1 MTRTNIAQRIAA
13 VGGMPVLVAAAI
25 AIVAWFLLQQ
35 SDRAN
40 GSVVTAGTIY
50 RELLGAEAA
59 RSDYLNTAASRRA
72 AQAVRFDAHTGAAR
86 RHLDALADATED
98 EALESAVSE
107 TRRVLDR
114 YATQMEELKAVT
126 ERNDA
131 LIGAMAQQ
139 AARLI
144 DITDAARQRQN
155 LANLGYAETVADS
168 DRRLT
173 LHRDVLDNARSIYA
187 ALAGLWRHEA
197 ARLSREHGQAQGGGV
212 PGNSGAHDTGV
223 LMLRLSNSADALEE
237 ALERAAEAEG
247 RGGRGQKRI
256 VAAVSQVS
264 SALMDG
270 GDIRDSA
277 QELEKRIDQILNV
290 YGTAYAATLNEVTEL
305 TAHAVSANE
314 TEQQAQGVTI
324 AVLKLAHA
332 TADAVSHRDI
342 GATIALIADGAA
354 VEEQIERI
362 ALPPLVR
369 GGMMSAVAGWRD
381 SLDKV
386 REGLSVQDLMIAQ
399 MDADAR
405 EMASGASAL
414 NDTFR
419 SNAETIG
426 AFLRSA
432 LVLGATAG
440 LLLAIAGAFYAARSI
455 TRPLDRLQR
464 QMVHL
469 AGNPLTGAI
478 VDTGRRDEVGA
489 MARSV
494 QHFVTEIAQRETAL
508 HEAKNQAEEA
518 TRAKSSF
525 LAVMSH
531 EIRTPMNGV
540 TAMAEMLDQTDLTEE
555 QHGMLGVIR
564 SSAQA
569 LLIII
574 NDILDFSKIEAGKME
589 IESVL
594 FSPLEVVEESAEL
607 VAGRIEEKG
616 LQLSVDIGPG
626 VPDRLTGD
634 PTRVRQI
641 LINLMG
647 NAVKFTE
654 RGSVAV
660 TVSAEP
666 RSGTDGAPDGGVML
680 RFAVTDSGIGLT
692 GEQRAKLFQPFQQA
706 DSSTSRRFGG
716 TGLGLTICHKLCT
729 MMGGGIGVDSVFGEG
744 STFWFELP
752 FAVAVPTA
760 DCPQPRTPAAPAV
773 AVNDAR
779 VVAVGFDGAG
789 RRALQ
794 GILAAAGIDPLG
806 WYDLNGGLE
815 AVTGTHSGPAAI
827 SNPGGDAGRLV
838 VLVNGGVRSEAAI
851 ACCRAIVQSPA
862 FAAGPVPAVI
872 LAVPRALAST
882 MSEADR
888 IGLLCAVNLPL
899 RRRRVW
905 LTIAA
910 ALGRASLERRSEPRE
925 HDATGWEPPPI
936 ETAIAAGA
944 LILVAEDNPINQ
956 TVIRRM
962 LNKRGYA
969 IEMADNGARA
979 LEMLRPGRYG
989 LLLTDFHMPEMDGF
1003 GLTHAV
1009 RARERELA
1017 EALSGTGAG
1026 AGAVDRLPI
1035 VALTAD
1041 ALPGTQQRCLEAGM
1055 DGYLTKPIESRL
1067 LAETLDRFLPQAR
1080 SLRLPAR
1087 RTPAK
1092 PEPMAVAEAPPA
1104 PSWADAD
1111 IDPQIFDLGQL
1122 GQNFG
1127 RDDPDAMV
1135 FLGDFLGMAPG
1146 LIQAA
1151 VTALEAGAA
1160 GPARDAVHTLKGAAL
1175 SIGAARLGRLA
1186 GDTQDL
1192 LDAGDVETAALLASM
1207 LDATLDELITATA
1220 AMRASHSPAPTS

>member
-72 AQAVRFDAHTGAAR
+72 AQAVRFDAHTGEAR
-86 RHLDALADATED
+86 RHLDALAAATED
-98 EALESAVSE
+98 DALESAVNE
-107 TRRVLDR
+107 TRRILDR

-197 ARLSREHGQAQGGGV
+197 ARLSREHGRAQGGGAA
-212 PGNSGAHDTGV
+212 PGSSGAHDTGV
-223 LMLRLSNSADALEE
+223 LMLRLNNSAEALEE
-237 ALERAAEAEG
+237 ALERAAAAEG
-247 RGGRGQKRI
+247 RSGRGQKRI
-256 VAAVSQVS
+256 VAAVAQVS

-342 GATIALIADGAA
+342 GATITLIADGAA

-399 MDADAR
+399 MDADAK

-440 LLLAIAGAFYAARSI
+440 LLLAIAGAFFAARSI

-589 IESVL
+589 IESVP

-616 LQLSVDIGPG
+616 LQLSVDVGPG

-654 RGSVAV
+654 KGSVAV
-660 TVSAEP
+660 TVTAEP
-666 RSGTDGAPDGGVML
+666 LPEGNGGVML

-692 GEQRAKLFQPFQQA
+692 AEQRDKLFQPFQQA

-752 FAVAVPTA
+752 FAVAAPTA
-760 DCPQPRTPAAPAV
+760 DCPQPQTPAAPAV
-773 AVNDAR
+773 AVDDAR

-789 RRALQ
+789 RQALQ
-794 GILAAAGIDPLG
+794 GILAAAGIAPLG
-806 WYDLNGGLE
+806 WYDLTGGLE
-815 AVTGTHSGPAAI
+815 AVTGTQAGPE
-827 SNPGGDAGRLV
+827 RLV
-838 VLVNGGVRSEAAI
+838 VLVNGGVQSEAAI

-862 FAAGPVPAVI
+862 FADGPVPAVI

-925 HDATGWEPPPI
+925 HDAAGWEPPPI

-979 LEMLRPGRYG
+979 LEMLQPGRHG

-1003 GLTHAV
+1003 GLTHAI

-1026 AGAVDRLPI
+1026 AGAVPRLPI

-1092 PEPMAVAEAPPA
+1092 PEPAAVAEASPA

-1122 GQNFG
+1122 SQNFG

-1135 FLGDFLGMAPG
+1135 FLGDFLAMAPG

-1160 GPARDAVHTLKGAAL
+1160 GEARDAVHTLKGAAL

-1186 GDTQDL
+1186 DDTQDL
-1192 LDAGDVETAALLASM
+1192 LDAGDAETAALLASM

-1220 AMRASHSPAPTS
+1220 AMRASHSPAPTL

>member
-1 MTRTNIAQRIAA
+1 MIRTNIAQRIAA

-59 RSDYLNTAASRRA
+59 RSDYLNTAANRRA
-72 AQAVRFDAHTGAAR
+72 AQAVRFDAHTGEAR
-86 RHLDALADATED
+86 RQLDALADATKD
-98 EALESAVSE
+98 DALESAVSE
-107 TRRVLDR
+107 TRRILDR
-114 YATQMEELKAVT
+114 YTTQMRELKAVT
-126 ERNDA
+126 EQNDA

-168 DRRLT
+168 DRRLS

-197 ARLSREHGQAQGGGV
+197 ARLSQEHGQNQGGGAT
-212 PGNSGAHDTGV
+212 PGNAGSHDTGV
-223 LMLRLSNSADALEE
+223 LMLRLSNSAEALED
-237 ALERAAEAEG
+237 ALERAAAAEG

-256 VAAVSQVS
+256 IAAVSQVS

-270 GDIRDSA
+270 GDIRDGA
-277 QELEKRIDQILNV
+277 QELEKRIDQILNI

-324 AVLKLAHA
+324 AVLKLAHS

-342 GATIALIADGAA
+342 GATIALIADGVA

-369 GGMMSAVAGWRD
+369 GGMMSAVAGWRE

-386 REGLSVQDLMIAQ
+386 RDGLSIQDLVIAQ
-399 MDADAR
+399 MDADAK

-414 NDTFR
+414 NDIFR

-432 LVLGATAG
+432 LVLGATTG

-589 IESVL
+589 IESL
-594 FSPLEVVEESAEL
+594 PFSPLEVVEESAEL

-616 LQLSVDIGPG
+616 LQLSVDVGPG

-654 RGSVAV
+654 KGSVAV

-666 RSGTDGAPDGGVML
+666 RSDTDGGMML

-692 GEQRAKLFQPFQQA
+692 EEQRAKLFQPFQQA

-752 FAVAVPTA
+752 FAVAAPSA
-760 DCPQPRTPAAPAV
+760 DCPRPRTPAAPAV
-773 AVNDAR
+773 AVDDAR
-779 VVAVGFDGAG
+779 VVAIGFDGAG
-789 RRALQ
+789 RQALQ
-794 GILAAAGIDPLG
+794 GILAAAGIVPLG
-806 WYDLNGGLE
+806 WYDLTGGLE
-815 AVTGTHSGPAAI
+815 AVTDTEAGP
-827 SNPGGDAGRLV
+827 GRLV
-838 VLVNGGVRSEAAI
+838 VLVNGGTQSEAAI

-862 FAAGPVPAVI
+862 FADGPVPAVI

-905 LTIAA
+905 LAIAA
-910 ALGRASLERRSEPRE
+910 ALGRASLERRTEPRE

-979 LEMLRPGRYG
+979 LEMLEPGRHG

-1003 GLTHAV
+1003 GLTHAI

-1017 EALSGTGAG
+1017 EALG
-1026 AGAVDRLPI
+1026 AGAVTRLPI

-1092 PEPMAVAEAPPA
+1092 PEPAAVAEALPA

-1122 GQNFG
+1122 SQNFG

-1146 LIQAA
+1146 LIRAA

-1186 GDTQDL
+1186 ADTQDL
-1192 LDAGDVETAALLASM
+1192 LDAGDAETAALLAGM

>member
-1 MTRTNIAQRIAA
+1 MVRTNIAQRIAA

-35 SDRAN
+35 SDSAN

-72 AQAVRFDAHTGAAR
+72 AQAVRFDAHTGEAR
-86 RHLDALADATED
+86 RQLDALARSTED
-98 EALESAVSE
+98 GALESAVSD
-107 TRRVLDR
+107 TRRILDR
-114 YATQMEELKAVT
+114 YTTQMRELKAVT
-126 ERNDA
+126 EQNDA

-144 DITDAARQRQN
+144 DITDAARERQN

-168 DRRLT
+168 DRRLG

-197 ARLSREHGQAQGGGV
+197 ARLSREHGQAQGVGA

-223 LMLRLSNSADALEE
+223 LMLRLSNSAEALED
-237 ALERAAEAEG
+237 ALERAAAAEG

-264 SALMDG
+264 GALMDG

-277 QELEKRIDQILNV
+277 QELEKRIDQILNI

-342 GATIALIADGAA
+342 GATMALIADGTA
-354 VEEQIERI
+354 VEEQIARI

-386 REGLSVQDLMIAQ
+386 REGLSVQDLMIAR
-399 MDADAR
+399 MDADAK

-478 VDTGRRDEVGA
+478 VDAGRRDEVGA

-508 HEAKNQAEEA
+508 REAKNQAEEA

-589 IESVL
+589 IESVP

-616 LQLSVDIGPG
+616 LQLSVDVGPG

-654 RGSVAV
+654 TGSVAV

-666 RSGTDGAPDGGVML
+666 RSATDGAPDGDVTL

-692 GEQRAKLFQPFQQA
+692 EEQRAKLFQPFQQA

-752 FAVAVPTA
+752 FAVAAPTA

-773 AVNDAR
+773 AVDDAR
-779 VVAVGFDGAG
+779 VVAIGFDGAG
-789 RRALQ
+789 RQAVE
-794 GILAAAGIDPLG
+794 GILTAAGITPLG
-806 WYDLNGGLE
+806 WYDLSDGLE
-815 AVTGTHSGPAAI
+815 AVTGIQAGPAA
-827 SNPGGDAGRLV
+827 SASGGEAGRLV
-838 VLVNGGVRSEAAI
+838 VLVNGGVQSETAI

-862 FAAGPVPAVI
+862 FADGPVPAVI

-905 LTIAA
+905 LAIAA

-936 ETAIAAGA
+936 ETAIAAGT

-1009 RARERELA
+1009 RAREREVA
-1017 EALSGTGAG
+1017 EALG
-1026 AGAVDRLPI
+1026 AGAVTRLPI

-1092 PEPMAVAEAPPA
+1092 PEPAAVDAPPA

-1111 IDPQIFDLGQL
+1111 IDPQIFDLAQL

-1135 FLGDFLGMAPG
+1135 FLGDFLSMAPG

-1151 VTALEAGAA
+1151 VTALEAGAT
-1160 GPARDAVHTLKGAAL
+1160 GEARNAVHTLKGAAL

-1186 GDTQDL
+1186 ADTQDL
-1192 LDAGDVETAALLASM
+1192 LDAGDAETAALLASM

-1220 AMRASHSPAPTS
+1220 AMRASHSPAPAS

>member
-1 MTRTNIAQRIAA
+1 MIRTNIAQRIAA

-72 AQAVRFDAHTGAAR
+72 AQAVRFDAHTGEAR
-86 RHLDALADATED
+86 RQLDALADATED
-98 EALESAVSE
+98 DALESAVSE

-197 ARLSREHGQAQGGGV
+197 ARLSREHGQPQGGGAA

-223 LMLRLSNSADALEE
+223 LMLRLSNSAEALED
-237 ALERAAEAEG
+237 ALERAAAAEG
-247 RGGRGQKRI
+247 RGSRGQKRI
-256 VAAVSQVS
+256 VAAVAQVS

-369 GGMMSAVAGWRD
+369 GGMMSAVASWRD

-399 MDADAR
+399 MDADAK

-440 LLLAIAGAFYAARSI
+440 LLLAIAGAFFAARSI

-589 IESVL
+589 IESVP

-616 LQLSVDIGPG
+616 LQLSVDVGPG

-654 RGSVAV
+654 KGSVAV

-666 RSGTDGAPDGGVML
+666 RSGTDGAADGPADGGVML

-752 FAVAVPTA
+752 FAVAAPTA

-773 AVNDAR
+773 AVDDAR
-779 VVAVGFDGAG
+779 VVAVGFDGDG

-794 GILAAAGIDPLG
+794 GILAAAGIAPLG
-806 WYDLNGGLE
+806 WYDLTGGLE
-815 AVTGTHSGPAAI
+815 AVTGTQAGP
-827 SNPGGDAGRLV
+827 GRLV
-838 VLVNGGVRSEAAI
+838 VLVNGGVQSETAI

-862 FAAGPVPAVI
+862 FADGPVPAVI

-936 ETAIAAGA
+936 ESAIAAGA

-979 LEMLRPGRYG
+979 LEMLQPGRYG

-1003 GLTHAV
+1003 GLTHAI

-1092 PEPMAVAEAPPA
+1092 PEPAAVAEASLA

-1122 GQNFG
+1122 SQNFG

-1192 LDAGDVETAALLASM
+1192 LDAGDAETAALLASM

-1220 AMRASHSPAPTS
+1220 AMRASHSPAPTF

>member
-72 AQAVRFDAHTGAAR
+72 AQAVRFDAHTGEAR
-86 RHLDALADATED
+86 RQLDALADATED
-98 EALESAVSE
+98 DALESAVSE

-197 ARLSREHGQAQGGGV
+197 ARLSREHGQPQGGGTA
-212 PGNSGAHDTGV
+212 PGTSGTHDTGV
-223 LMLRLSNSADALEE
+223 LMLRLSNSAEALED
-237 ALERAAEAEG
+237 ALERAAAAEG
-247 RGGRGQKRI
+247 RGSRGQKRI
-256 VAAVSQVS
+256 VAAVAQVS

-369 GGMMSAVAGWRD
+369 GGMMSAVASWRD

-399 MDADAR
+399 MDADAK

-440 LLLAIAGAFYAARSI
+440 LLLAIAGAFFAARSI

-589 IESVL
+589 IESVP

-616 LQLSVDIGPG
+616 LQLSVDVGPG

-654 RGSVAV
+654 KGSVAV
-660 TVSAEP
+660 TVNAEP
-666 RSGTDGAPDGGVML
+666 RSGTDGAPDSAPDGGVML

-752 FAVAVPTA
+752 FAVAAPTA

-773 AVNDAR
+773 AVDDAR
-779 VVAVGFDGAG
+779 VVAIGFDGDG

-794 GILAAAGIDPLG
+794 GILAAAGIAPLG
-806 WYDLNGGLE
+806 WYDLTGGLQ
-815 AVTGTHSGPAAI
+815 AVTDTQAGPE
-827 SNPGGDAGRLV
+827 RLV
-838 VLVNGGVRSEAAI
+838 VLVNGGVQSEAAI

-862 FAAGPVPAVI
+862 FADGPVPAVI

-936 ETAIAAGA
+936 ESAIAAGA

-1017 EALSGTGAG
+1017 EALG

-1092 PEPMAVAEAPPA
+1092 PEPVAVAEAYLA

-1122 GQNFG
+1122 SQNFG

-1151 VTALEAGAA
+1151 VTALEAGAT

-1192 LDAGDVETAALLASM
+1192 LDAGDAETAALLASM

-1220 AMRASHSPAPTS
+1220 AMRASHSPAPTF

>member
-1 MTRTNIAQRIAA
+1 
-13 VGGMPVLVAAAI
+13 MPVLVAAAI

-86 RHLDALADATED
+86 RQLDALADATED
-98 EALESAVSE
+98 DALESAVSE
-107 TRRVLDR
+107 TRRILDR

-126 ERNDA
+126 EQNDA

-168 DRRLT
+168 DRRLS

-197 ARLSREHGQAQGGGV
+197 ARLSREHGQTQGGGAT
-212 PGNSGAHDTGV
+212 PGNAGAHDTGV

-237 ALERAAEAEG
+237 ALERAAAAEG

-270 GDIRDSA
+270 GDIRDGA

-369 GGMMSAVAGWRD
+369 GGMMSAVAGWRE

-399 MDADAR
+399 MDADAK

-589 IESVL
+589 IESL
-594 FSPLEVVEESAEL
+594 PFSPLEVVEESAEL

-616 LQLSVDIGPG
+616 LQLSVDVGPG

-654 RGSVAV
+654 KGSVAV

-666 RSGTDGAPDGGVML
+666 LPAGNGGVML

-692 GEQRAKLFQPFQQA
+692 EEQRAKLFQPFQQA

-752 FAVAVPTA
+752 FAVAAPTA

-779 VVAVGFDGAG
+779 VVAVGFDGDG

-794 GILAAAGIDPLG
+794 GILAAAGIVPLG
-806 WYDLNGGLE
+806 WYDLNDGLE
-815 AVTGTHSGPAAI
+815 AVTETQAGPAG
-827 SNPGGDAGRLV
+827 SDPGNEAGRLV
-838 VLVNGGVRSEAAI
+838 VLVNGGIQSEAAI

-862 FAAGPVPAVI
+862 FADGPVPAVI

-905 LTIAA
+905 LAIAA

-925 HDATGWEPPPI
+925 HDAAGWEPPPI
-936 ETAIAAGA
+936 ETAVAAGA

-962 LNKRGYA
+962 LSKRGYA

-979 LEMLRPGRYG
+979 LEMLQHGRYG

-1003 GLTHAV
+1003 GLTHAI

-1017 EALSGTGAG
+1017 EALG
-1026 AGAVDRLPI
+1026 AGAVTRLPI

-1041 ALPGTQQRCLEAGM
+1041 ALPGTQQRCLDAGM

-1092 PEPMAVAEAPPA
+1092 PEPTAVAEALSA

-1127 RDDPDAMV
+1127 SDDPDAMV
-1135 FLGDFLGMAPG
+1135 FLGDFLSMAPG

-1160 GPARDAVHTLKGAAL
+1160 GEARDAVHTLKGAAL

-1186 GDTQDL
+1186 ADTQDL
-1192 LDAGDVETAALLASM
+1192 LDAGDAETAALLAGM

>member
-59 RSDYLNTAASRRA
+59 RSDYLNTAASRRG
-72 AQAVRFDAHTGAAR
+72 AQAVRFDAHTGEAR
-86 RHLDALADATED
+86 RQLDALADATED
-98 EALESAVSE
+98 DALESAVSE
-107 TRRVLDR
+107 TRRILDR

-197 ARLSREHGQAQGGGV
+197 ARLSREHGQAQAPAAA
-212 PGNSGAHDTGV
+212 PGDAGAHDTGV
-223 LMLRLSNSADALEE
+223 LMLRLTNSAEALEE
-237 ALERAAEAEG
+237 ALERAAAAEG
-247 RGGRGQKRI
+247 RGSRGQKRI
-256 VAAVSQVS
+256 VAAVAQVS
-264 SALMDG
+264 GALADG

-332 TADAVSHRDI
+332 TADAVNHRDI
-342 GATIALIADGAA
+342 GATITLIADGAA
-354 VEEQIERI
+354 VEEQIARI

-369 GGMMSAVAGWRD
+369 GGMMSAVASWRD

-399 MDADAR
+399 MDADAK

-414 NDTFR
+414 NDSFR

-440 LLLAIAGAFYAARSI
+440 LLLAIAGAFFAARSI

-589 IESVL
+589 IESVP

-616 LQLSVDIGPG
+616 LQLSVDVGPG

-654 RGSVAV
+654 KGSVAV

-666 RSGTDGAPDGGVML
+666 RSGIDDGTDGGVML

-716 TGLGLTICHKLCT
+716 TGLGLTICHKLCS
-729 MMGGGIGVDSVFGEG
+729 MMGGGIGVDSVFGQG

-752 FAVAVPTA
+752 FAVAAPTA

-773 AVNDAR
+773 AVDDAR

-789 RRALQ
+789 RQALQ
-794 GILAAAGIDPLG
+794 GILAAAGIAPLG
-806 WYDLNGGLE
+806 WYDLGDELQ
-815 AVTGTHSGPAAI
+815 AVTGIQAGPEQ
-827 SNPGGDAGRLV
+827 LV
-838 VLVNGGVRSEAAI
+838 VLVNGGVQSEAAI

-862 FAAGPVPAVI
+862 FADGPVPAVI

-979 LEMLRPGRYG
+979 LEMLQPGRYG

-1003 GLTHAV
+1003 GLTHAI
-1009 RARERELA
+1009 RARERELE
-1017 EALSGTGAG
+1017 EALGPD
-1026 AGAVDRLPI
+1026 AVTRLPI

-1092 PEPMAVAEAPPA
+1092 PEPAAAEKAPA

-1122 GQNFG
+1122 SQNFG

-1151 VTALEAGAA
+1151 VAALDAGDA

-1192 LDAGDVETAALLASM
+1192 LDAGDAETAALLASM

-1220 AMRASHSPAPTS
+1220 AMRASHSPAPTL

>member
-72 AQAVRFDAHTGAAR
+72 AQAVRFDAHTGEAR
-86 RHLDALADATED
+86 RQMDALADATED
-98 EALESAVSE
+98 DALESAVSE

-197 ARLSREHGQAQGGGV
+197 ARLSREHGQAQGGGTA

-223 LMLRLSNSADALEE
+223 LMLRLSNSADALED
-237 ALERAAEAEG
+237 ALERAAAAEG
-247 RGGRGQKRI
+247 RGSRGQKRI
-256 VAAVSQVS
+256 VAAVAQVS

-332 TADAVSHRDI
+332 TADAVSRRDI
-342 GATIALIADGAA
+342 GATITLIADGAA

-399 MDADAR
+399 MDADAK

-478 VDTGRRDEVGA
+478 VDTGRQDEVGA

-589 IESVL
+589 IESVP

-616 LQLSVDIGPG
+616 LQLSVDVGPG

-654 RGSVAV
+654 KGSVAV

-666 RSGTDGAPDGGVML
+666 RSGTEGAADGGVML
-680 RFAVTDSGIGLT
+680 RFAVADSGIGLT
-692 GEQRAKLFQPFQQA
+692 EEQRAKLFQPFQQA

-729 MMGGGIGVDSVFGEG
+729 MMGGGIAVDSVFGEG

-752 FAVAVPTA
+752 FAVAAPTA

-773 AVNDAR
+773 AVDDAR

-789 RRALQ
+789 RQALQ
-794 GILAAAGIDPLG
+794 GILAAAGIAPLG
-806 WYDLNGGLE
+806 WYDLTDGLG
-815 AVTGTHSGPAAI
+815 AVTETQAGP
-827 SNPGGDAGRLV
+827 GRLV
-838 VLVNGGVRSEAAI
+838 VLVNGGVQSEAAI

-862 FAAGPVPAVI
+862 FADGPVPAVI

-905 LTIAA
+905 LAIAA

-925 HDATGWEPPPI
+925 HDAAGWEPPPI
-936 ETAIAAGA
+936 ESAIAAGA

-979 LEMLRPGRYG
+979 LEMLQPGRYG

-1003 GLTHAV
+1003 GLTHAI
-1009 RARERELA
+1009 RAREREIA
-1017 EALSGTGAG
+1017 EALGE
-1026 AGAVDRLPI
+1026 GAVTRLPI

-1092 PEPMAVAEAPPA
+1092 PEPAAVAEASPA

-1122 GQNFG
+1122 SQNFG

-1151 VTALEAGAA
+1151 VTALEAGAT

-1186 GDTQDL
+1186 ADTQDL
-1192 LDAGDVETAALLASM
+1192 LDAGDAETAALLASM

>member
-72 AQAVRFDAHTGAAR
+72 AQAVRFDAHTGEAR

-98 EALESAVSE
+98 DALESAVSE
-107 TRRVLDR
+107 TRRILDR

-197 ARLSREHGQAQGGGV
+197 ARLSREHGQPQGGGAA
-212 PGNSGAHDTGV
+212 PGTSGTHDTGV
-223 LMLRLSNSADALEE
+223 LMLRLSNSAEALED
-237 ALERAAEAEG
+237 ALERAAAAEG
-247 RGGRGQKRI
+247 RGSRGQKRI
-256 VAAVSQVS
+256 VAAVAQVS

-369 GGMMSAVAGWRD
+369 GGMMSAVASWRD

-399 MDADAR
+399 MDADAK

-440 LLLAIAGAFYAARSI
+440 LLLAIAGAFFAARSI

-589 IESVL
+589 IESVP

-616 LQLSVDIGPG
+616 LQLSVDVGPG

-654 RGSVAV
+654 KGSVAV

-666 RSGTDGAPDGGVML
+666 RSGTDGAADGPADGGVML

-752 FAVAVPTA
+752 FAVAAPTA

-773 AVNDAR
+773 AVDDAR
-779 VVAVGFDGAG
+779 VVAVGFDGDG

-794 GILAAAGIDPLG
+794 GILAAAGIAPLG
-806 WYDLNGGLE
+806 WYDLTGGLQ
-815 AVTGTHSGPAAI
+815 AVTDTQAGPE
-827 SNPGGDAGRLV
+827 RLV
-838 VLVNGGVRSEAAI
+838 VLVNGGVQSEAAI

-862 FAAGPVPAVI
+862 FADGPVPAVI

-936 ETAIAAGA
+936 ESAIAAGA

-1003 GLTHAV
+1003 GLTHAI

-1092 PEPMAVAEAPPA
+1092 PEPVAVAEASLA

-1122 GQNFG
+1122 SQNFG

-1160 GPARDAVHTLKGAAL
+1160 GPARNAVHTLKGAAL

-1192 LDAGDVETAALLASM
+1192 LDAGDAETAALLASM

-1220 AMRASHSPAPTS
+1220 AMRASHSPAPTF

>member
-1 MTRTNIAQRIAA
+1 MIRTNIAQRIAA

-25 AIVAWFLLQQ
+25 AIVSWFLLQQ

-72 AQAVRFDAHTGAAR
+72 AQAVRFDAHTGEAR

-98 EALESAVSE
+98 DALESAVSE

-126 ERNDA
+126 EQNDA

-168 DRRLT
+168 DRRLS

-197 ARLSREHGQAQGGGV
+197 ARLSREHGQAQGGGA
-212 PGNSGAHDTGV
+212 PGSSGTHDTGV
-223 LMLRLSNSADALEE
+223 LMLRLSNSAEALEE
-237 ALERAAEAEG
+237 ALERAAAAEG
-247 RGGRGQKRI
+247 RGSRGQKRI

-342 GATIALIADGAA
+342 GATITLIADGTA

-369 GGMMSAVAGWRD
+369 GGMISAVAGWRD

-399 MDADAR
+399 MDADAK

-440 LLLAIAGAFYAARSI
+440 LLLAIAGAFHAARSI

-469 AGNPLTGAI
+469 ARNPLTGAI

-574 NDILDFSKIEAGKME
+574 NDILDFSKIEAGKLE
-589 IESVL
+589 IESVP

-616 LQLSVDIGPG
+616 LQLSVDVGPG

-654 RGSVAV
+654 KGSVAV

-666 RSGTDGAPDGGVML
+666 RSIADGGVML

-692 GEQRAKLFQPFQQA
+692 EEQRAKLFQPFQQA

-729 MMGGGIGVDSVFGEG
+729 LMGGGIGVDSVFGEG

-752 FAVAVPTA
+752 FAVAAPTA

-773 AVNDAR
+773 AVDDAR

-794 GILAAAGIDPLG
+794 GILDAAGIAPLG
-806 WYDLNGGLE
+806 WYDLNDGLE
-815 AVTGTHSGPAAI
+815 AVTKAQAGPVEQ
-827 SNPGGDAGRLV
+827 STLGGESGRLV
-838 VLVNGGVRSEAAI
+838 VLVNGGVQSETAI
-851 ACCRAIVQSPA
+851 ACCRTIVQSPA
-862 FAAGPVPAVI
+862 FADGPAPAVI

-905 LTIAA
+905 LAIAA

-925 HDATGWEPPPI
+925 HDAAGWEPPPI

-979 LEMLRPGRYG
+979 LEMLQPGRYG

-1003 GLTHAV
+1003 GLTHAI
-1009 RARERELA
+1009 RARERELV
-1017 EALSGTGAG
+1017 EALGAG
-1026 AGAVDRLPI
+1026 TVMRLPI

-1087 RTPAK
+1087 RTSAK
-1092 PEPMAVAEAPPA
+1092 PEPAAVAEAPPA
-1104 PSWADAD
+1104 SSWADAD

-1122 GQNFG
+1122 SQNFS

-1160 GPARDAVHTLKGAAL
+1160 GEARNAVHTLKGAAL

-1186 GDTQDL
+1186 ADTQDL
-1192 LDAGDVETAALLASM
+1192 LDAGDAETAALLASM

>member
-1 MTRTNIAQRIAA
+1 MIRTNIALRIAA

-72 AQAVRFDAHTGAAR
+72 AQAVRFDAHTGEAR

-98 EALESAVSE
+98 DTLESAVSE

-126 ERNDA
+126 EQNDA
-131 LIGAMAQQ
+131 LIGAMDQQ

-168 DRRLT
+168 DRRLS

-197 ARLSREHGQAQGGGV
+197 ARLSREHGQAQGGGA
-212 PGNSGAHDTGV
+212 PGSSGTHDTGV
-223 LMLRLSNSADALEE
+223 LMLRLSNSAEALEE
-237 ALERAAEAEG
+237 ALERAAAAEG
-247 RGGRGQKRI
+247 RGSRGQKRI

-342 GATIALIADGAA
+342 GATITLIADGTA

-369 GGMMSAVAGWRD
+369 GGMISAVAGWRE

-386 REGLSVQDLMIAQ
+386 REGLSVQDLMIAR
-399 MDADAR
+399 MDADAK

-574 NDILDFSKIEAGKME
+574 NDILDFSKIEAGKLE
-589 IESVL
+589 IESVP

-616 LQLSVDIGPG
+616 LQLSVDVGPG

-654 RGSVAV
+654 KGSVAV

-666 RSGTDGAPDGGVML
+666 RSSTDGPADGSVVL

-692 GEQRAKLFQPFQQA
+692 EEQRAKLFQPFQQA

-752 FAVAVPTA
+752 FAVAAPSA

-773 AVNDAR
+773 AVDDAR

-789 RRALQ
+789 RQALE
-794 GILAAAGIDPLG
+794 GILAAAGIAPLG
-806 WYDLNGGLE
+806 WYDLTGGLE
-815 AVTGTHSGPAAI
+815 AVTGTQAGP
-827 SNPGGDAGRLV
+827 GRLV
-838 VLVNGGVRSEAAI
+838 VLVNGGVQSEAAI

-862 FAAGPVPAVI
+862 FADGPVPAVI

-905 LTIAA
+905 LAIAA

-925 HDATGWEPPPI
+925 HDAAGWEPPPI

-979 LEMLRPGRYG
+979 LEMLQPGRYG

-1003 GLTHAV
+1003 GLTHAI
-1009 RARERELA
+1009 RAREQELT
-1017 EALSGTGAG
+1017 EALG
-1026 AGAVDRLPI
+1026 AGAVTRLPI

-1092 PEPMAVAEAPPA
+1092 PEPAAVAEASPT

-1122 GQNFG
+1122 SQNFG

-1151 VTALEAGAA
+1151 VTALEAGDA

-1192 LDAGDVETAALLASM
+1192 LDAGDAETAALLASM

>member
-1 MTRTNIAQRIAA
+1 MTIRTNIAQRIAA

-72 AQAVRFDAHTGAAR
+72 AQAVRFDAHTGEAR
-86 RHLDALADATED
+86 RQLDALADATED
-98 EALESAVSE
+98 DALEGAVSE
-107 TRRVLDR
+107 TRRILDR
-114 YATQMEELKAVT
+114 YTTQMEELKAVT
-126 ERNDA
+126 EQNDA

-139 AARLI
+139 AALLI

-168 DRRLT
+168 DRRLS

-197 ARLSREHGQAQGGGV
+197 ARLSQGAGQTQGGGATSR
-212 PGNSGAHDTGV
+212 NADSHDTGV
-223 LMLRLSNSADALEE
+223 LMLRLSNSAEALEE
-237 ALERAAEAEG
+237 ALERAAAAEG
-247 RGGRGQKRI
+247 RGSRGPKRI

-264 SALMDG
+264 GALMDG

-324 AVLKLAHA
+324 AVLKLAHS
-332 TADAVSHRDI
+332 TADAVGNRDI

-354 VEEQIERI
+354 VEEQIARI

-386 REGLSVQDLMIAQ
+386 RDGLSIQDLMIAQ
-399 MDADAR
+399 MDGDAK

-414 NDTFR
+414 NDIFR

-469 AGNPLTGAI
+469 AGNPLTGDI
-478 VDTGRRDEVGA
+478 VDTGRQDEVGA

-574 NDILDFSKIEAGKME
+574 NDILDFSKIEAGKLE
-589 IESVL
+589 IESVP

-616 LQLSVDIGPG
+616 LQLSVDVGPC

-654 RGSVAV
+654 KGSVAV

-666 RSGTDGAPDGGVML
+666 RSATDGATDDGVML

-692 GEQRAKLFQPFQQA
+692 EEQRAKLFQPFQQA

-752 FAVAVPTA
+752 FAVAAPSA

-773 AVNDAR
+773 AVDDAR
-779 VVAVGFDGAG
+779 VVAIGFDGDG

-794 GILAAAGIDPLG
+794 GILAAAGIAPLG

-815 AVTGTHSGPAAI
+815 AVTETRVGPADQSAL
-827 SNPGGDAGRLV
+827 GGEAGRLV
-838 VLVNGGVRSEAAI
+838 VLVNGGVQSEAAI

-862 FAAGPVPAVI
+862 FAAGPIPAVI

-905 LTIAA
+905 LAIAA

-925 HDATGWEPPPI
+925 HDAAGWEPPPI

-979 LEMLRPGRYG
+979 LEMLQPGRHG

-1003 GLTHAV
+1003 GLTHAI

-1017 EALSGTGAG
+1017 EALG
-1026 AGAVDRLPI
+1026 AGAVTRLPI

-1087 RTPAK
+1087 RPPAK
-1092 PEPMAVAEAPPA
+1092 PEPVAVALPA

-1135 FLGDFLGMAPG
+1135 FLGDFLSMAPG

-1160 GPARDAVHTLKGAAL
+1160 GEARDAVHALKGAAL

-1186 GDTQDL
+1186 ADTQDL
-1192 LDAGDVETAALLASM
+1192 LDAGDAETAALLASM

>member
-1 MTRTNIAQRIAA
+1 MVRTNIAQRIAA

-72 AQAVRFDAHTGAAR
+72 AQAVRFDAHTGEAR
-86 RHLDALADATED
+86 RQLDALARSTED
-98 EALESAVSE
+98 GALESAVSD
-107 TRRVLDR
+107 TRRILDR
-114 YATQMEELKAVT
+114 YTTQMRELKAVT
-126 ERNDA
+126 EQNDA

-144 DITDAARQRQN
+144 DITDAARERQN

-168 DRRLT
+168 DRRLG

-197 ARLSREHGQAQGGGV
+197 ARLSREHGQAQGVGA

-223 LMLRLSNSADALEE
+223 LMLRLGNSAEALED
-237 ALERAAEAEG
+237 ALERAAAAEG

-264 SALMDG
+264 GALMDG

-277 QELEKRIDQILNV
+277 QELEKRIDQILNI

-332 TADAVSHRDI
+332 TADSVSHRDI
-342 GATIALIADGAA
+342 GATIALIADGTA
-354 VEEQIERI
+354 VEEQIARI

-386 REGLSVQDLMIAQ
+386 REGLSVQDLMIAR
-399 MDADAR
+399 MDADAK

-478 VDTGRRDEVGA
+478 VDAGRRDEVGA

-508 HEAKNQAEEA
+508 REAKNQAEEA

-589 IESVL
+589 IESVP

-616 LQLSVDIGPG
+616 LQLSVDVGPG

-654 RGSVAV
+654 TGSVAV

-666 RSGTDGAPDGGVML
+666 CSATDGAPDGDVTL

-692 GEQRAKLFQPFQQA
+692 EEQRAKLFQPFQQA

-752 FAVAVPTA
+752 FAVAAPSA
-760 DCPQPRTPAAPAV
+760 DCPQPWTPAAPAV
-773 AVNDAR
+773 AVDDAR

-789 RRALQ
+789 RQAVE
-794 GILAAAGIDPLG
+794 GILTAAGITPLG
-806 WYDLNGGLE
+806 WYDLSDGLE
-815 AVTGTHSGPAAI
+815 AVTGIQAGPAA
-827 SNPGGDAGRLV
+827 SASGGEAGRLV
-838 VLVNGGVRSEAAI
+838 VLVNGGVQSETAI

-862 FAAGPVPAVI
+862 FADGPVPAVI

-905 LTIAA
+905 LAIAA

-936 ETAIAAGA
+936 ETAIAAGT

-1009 RARERELA
+1009 RAREREVA
-1017 EALSGTGAG
+1017 EALG
-1026 AGAVDRLPI
+1026 AGAVTRLPI

-1092 PEPMAVAEAPPA
+1092 PEPAAVDAPPA

-1111 IDPQIFDLGQL
+1111 IDPQIFDLAQL

-1135 FLGDFLGMAPG
+1135 FLGDFLSMAPG

-1151 VTALEAGAA
+1151 VTALEAGAT
-1160 GPARDAVHTLKGAAL
+1160 GEARNAVHTLKGAAL

-1186 GDTQDL
+1186 ADTQDL
-1192 LDAGDVETAALLASM
+1192 LDAGDAETAALLASM

-1220 AMRASHSPAPTS
+1220 AMRASHSPAPAS

>member
-1 MTRTNIAQRIAA
+1 MPRTNIAQRIAA

-59 RSDYLNTAASRRA
+59 RSDYLNTAASRRG
-72 AQAVRFDAHTGAAR
+72 AQAIRFDTHTGEAR
-86 RHLDALADATED
+86 RQLDALAATTED
-98 EALESAVSE
+98 GALEDAVSE
-107 TRRVLDR
+107 TRRILDR
-114 YATQMEELKAVT
+114 YTTQMDELKAVT

-155 LANLGYAETVADS
+155 LANLGYAETVTDS
-168 DRRLT
+168 DRRLS

-197 ARLSREHGQAQGGGV
+197 ARLSREHGQAQGTGAA

-223 LMLRLSNSADALEE
+223 LMLRLSNSAEALED
-237 ALERAAEAEG
+237 ALERAAAAEG

-256 VAAVSQVS
+256 VAAVTQVS

-277 QELEKRIDQILNV
+277 QELEKRIDQILNI

-354 VEEQIERI
+354 VEEQIARI

-369 GGMMSAVAGWRD
+369 GDMMSAVAGWRD

-386 REGLSVQDLMIAQ
+386 REGLSIQDLMIAQ
-399 MDADAR
+399 MDADAK

-426 AFLRSA
+426 AFLRST

-478 VDTGRRDEVGA
+478 VDTGRQDEVGA

-589 IESVL
+589 IESVP
-594 FSPLEVVEESAEL
+594 FSPLELVEESAEL

-616 LQLSVDIGPG
+616 LQLSVDVGPG

-654 RGSVAV
+654 KGNVAV

-666 RSGTDGAPDGGVML
+666 RSDADGGMML

-692 GEQRAKLFQPFQQA
+692 EEQRAKLFQPFQQA

-752 FAVAVPTA
+752 FAVAAPTA
-760 DCPQPRTPAAPAV
+760 DCPRPRTPAAPAV
-773 AVNDAR
+773 AVDDAR
-779 VVAVGFDGAG
+779 VVAIGFDGAG
-789 RRALQ
+789 RQALQ
-794 GILAAAGIDPLG
+794 GILAAAGIVPLG
-806 WYDLNGGLE
+806 WYDLTGGLE
-815 AVTGTHSGPAAI
+815 AVTDTEAGP
-827 SNPGGDAGRLV
+827 GRLV
-838 VLVNGGVRSEAAI
+838 VLVNGGTQSEAAI

-862 FAAGPVPAVI
+862 FADGPLPAVI

-905 LTIAA
+905 LAIAA
-910 ALGRASLERRSEPRE
+910 ALGRASLERRTEPRE

-979 LEMLRPGRYG
+979 LEMLEPGRHG

-1003 GLTHAV
+1003 GLTHAI
-1009 RARERELA
+1009 RARERELE
-1017 EALSGTGAG
+1017 EALG
-1026 AGAVDRLPI
+1026 AGAVTRLPI

-1092 PEPMAVAEAPPA
+1092 PDPATVAEAPPA

-1122 GQNFG
+1122 SQNFG

-1146 LIQAA
+1146 LTQAA
-1151 VTALEAGAA
+1151 VTALEAGAT

-1186 GDTQDL
+1186 ADTQDL
-1192 LDAGDVETAALLASM
+1192 LDAGDTETAALLAGM

>member
-1 MTRTNIAQRIAA
+1 MIRTNIAQRIAA

-35 SDRAN
+35 SDRAH

-59 RSDYLNTAASRRA
+59 RSDYLNTAASRRG
-72 AQAVRFDAHTGAAR
+72 AQADRFDAHTGEAR
-86 RHLDALADATED
+86 RQLAALADSTED
-98 EALESAVSE
+98 GALEGAVSE
-107 TRRVLDR
+107 TRRILDR
-114 YATQMEELKAVT
+114 YVTQMEELKAVT
-126 ERNDA
+126 EQNDA
-131 LIGAMAQQ
+131 LIGTMAQQ
-139 AARLI
+139 AAQLI
-144 DITDAARQRQN
+144 DITDAARQRQHRAN
-155 LANLGYAETVADS
+155 LAYAETVAES

-197 ARLSREHGQAQGGGV
+197 ARLSRSQNGPGAEAPTPGG
-212 PGNSGAHDTGV
+212 SDAHDAGV
-223 LMLRLSNSADALEE
+223 LMLRLTNSAEALEE
-237 ALERAAEAEG
+237 ALARAAANEG
-247 RGGRGQKRI
+247 RGNRGQKRI
-256 VAAVSQVS
+256 IAAVSQVAA
-264 SALMDG
+264 ALQEG
-270 GDIRDSA
+270 GDIRASA
-277 QELEKRIDQILNV
+277 QELEKRIDQILNI

-324 AVLKLAHA
+324 AVLKLAHS
-332 TADAVSHRDI
+332 TADAVGNRDI
-342 GATIALIADGAA
+342 GATAALTADGAA
-354 VEEQIERI
+354 VEEQIARMS
-362 ALPPLVR
+362 LPPLVR
-369 GGMMSAVAGWRD
+369 GGMMSAVAGWRE

-386 REGLSVQDLMIAQ
+386 LQGLSVQERMIAR
-399 MDADAR
+399 MDADAK
-405 EMASGASAL
+405 EMASGARAL
-414 NDTFR
+414 NDIFR

-426 AFLRSA
+426 AFLRTA

-455 TRPLDRLQR
+455 TRPLDRLRR

-574 NDILDFSKIEAGKME
+574 NDILDFSKIEAGKLE
-589 IESVL
+589 IESVP

-616 LQLSVDIGPG
+616 LQLSVDVGPG

-641 LINLMG
+641 LINLIG

-654 RGSVAV
+654 KGGVAV
-660 TVSAEP
+660 TVSAEQFP
-666 RSGTDGAPDGGVML
+666 GETGGVRL

-692 GEQRAKLFQPFQQA
+692 EEQRAKLFQPFQQA

-716 TGLGLTICHKLCT
+716 TGLGLTICHKLCS
-729 MMGGGIGVDSVFGEG
+729 MMGGGIGVESVFGQG

-752 FAVAVPTA
+752 FAMAEPSA
-760 DCPQPRTPAAPAV
+760 DCPRPEAPAAPAV
-773 AVNDAR
+773 AVGDAR
-779 VVAVGFDGAG
+779 VVAIGFEDAG

-794 GILAAAGIDPLG
+794 GILEAAGIAPLG
-806 WYDLNGGLE
+806 WYDLEKGME
-815 AVTGTHSGPAAI
+815 AVSEAQARPATESA
-827 SNPGGDAGRLV
+827 PGGEAGRLV
-838 VLVNGGVRSEAAI
+838 VLVNGGHQSESAI

-862 FAAGPVPAVI
+862 IAEGPPPAVI

-888 IGLLCAVNLPL
+888 IGLLCALNLPL

-905 LTIAA
+905 LAIAA
-910 ALGRASLERRSEPRE
+910 ALGRASLERRSEPRS
-925 HDATGWEPPPI
+925 HDATGWEPPSI

-962 LNKRGYA
+962 LSKRGYA
-969 IEMADNGARA
+969 IEMAENGARA
-979 LEMLRPGRYG
+979 LEMLEPGRYG

-1003 GLTHAV
+1003 GLTHAI
-1009 RARERELA
+1009 RTRERNLA
-1017 EALSGTGAG
+1017 EALGAE
-1026 AGAVDRLPI
+1026 AVDRLPI

-1067 LAETLDRFLPQAR
+1067 LAETLDRFLPQAK
-1080 SLRLPAR
+1080 SLRQPAR
-1087 RTPAK
+1087 RPPAK
-1092 PEPMAVAEAPPA
+1092 PAAPA
-1104 PSWADAD
+1104 PGWADAD

-1122 GQNFG
+1122 AQNFS

-1151 VTALEAGAA
+1151 VTALDAGEAGA
-1160 GPARDAVHTLKGAAL
+1160 ARDAVHTLKGAAL
-1175 SIGAARLGRLA
+1175 SIGAVRLGRLA
-1186 GDTQDL
+1186 ADTQDL
-1192 LDAGDVETAALLASM
+1192 LDAGDGETAALLAGL

-1220 AMRASHSPAPTS
+1220 AMRASHSPAPTT